1 MKYQLPKP
9 EIEEVPTCSPAGYT
23 ADQMHVHYAI
33 GYAEGKRSAVDMQD
47 DEDFWTG
54 VCESLDMELFGWR
67 VSFNEGKTWT
77 FWETDPQPSAFDN
90 KQGMIV
96 LPIYVKKYEH
106 GTQEQK

>member
-1 MKYQLPKP
+1 MNEETKAPQPQREPLDEP
-9 EIEEVPTCSPAGYT
+9 E
-23 ADQMHVHYAI
+23 
-33 GYAEGKRSAVDMQD
+33 
-47 DEDFWTG
+47 FWNG

-77 FWETDPQPSAFDN
+77 YWETDPQPSKFDN

-106 GTQEQK
+106 QEDV